1 MTSKLTPGQRLF
13 AIVEQGLCIG
23 CGLCQSVA
31 GEDRVRVTK
40 TSSGYLHPVI
50 DMTRST
56 GFTRFA
62 PEPGSKACRSGWS
75 NPIRDTTMSGGRGV
89 VWFAP
94 GPATPKYASKGRPVA
109 C

>member
-50 DMTRST
+50 EGELDH
-56 GFTRFA
+56 
-62 PEPGSKACRSGWS
+62 
-75 NPIRDTTMSGGRGV
+75 DTVDRIYEV
-89 VWFAP
+89 CAP